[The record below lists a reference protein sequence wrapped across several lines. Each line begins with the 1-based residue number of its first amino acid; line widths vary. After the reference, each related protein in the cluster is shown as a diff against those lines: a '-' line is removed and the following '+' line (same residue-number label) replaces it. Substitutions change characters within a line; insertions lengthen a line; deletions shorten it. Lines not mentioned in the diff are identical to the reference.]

1 MDYKQMLKDYREFL
15 QCDEEQTTD
24 YKNMTQAEAEQA
36 LINDLDFIISTNGVS
51 ELLETEKDLITQL
64 GGCELCGSIPMTVNC
79 NNANCERN

>member
-36 LINDLDFIISTNGVS
+36 LIDDINFIINTNKVDK
-51 ELLETEKDLITQL
+51 LFETEKDLIIQL
-64 GGCELCGSIPMTVNC
+64 GGCSVCGSIPMTVNC
-79 NNANCERN
+79 NNANCDK